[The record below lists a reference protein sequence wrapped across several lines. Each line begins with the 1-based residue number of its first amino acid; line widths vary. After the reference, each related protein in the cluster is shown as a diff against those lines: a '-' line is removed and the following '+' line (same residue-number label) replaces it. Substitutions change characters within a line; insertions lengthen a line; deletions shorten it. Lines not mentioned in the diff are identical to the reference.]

1 MLLIYFFLHRIV
13 MQLFKRN
20 ENFIKLELKN
30 LETSDQ
36 MISQK
41 KYWYAIVIFRSETK
55 YFSFIQFCNH
65 LQSDEQ

>member
-30 LETSDQ
+30 LETIDQ
-36 MISQK
+36 ID
-41 KYWYAIVIFRSETK
+41 FSEK
-55 YFSFIQFCNH
+55 ILVRNCN
-65 LQSDEQ
+65 L